1 MAESVRASW
10 AAAAILVGLL
20 YVSDGATTGESFNI
34 FCQSTGSS
42 LFLSKRVEPCF
53 FIHLQSV

>member
-20 YVSDGATTGESFNI
+20 YVSDGASTGKSFDVS
-34 FCQSTGSS
+34 CQIAGSS
-42 LFLSKRVEPCF
+42 LFLSKRVQPCF
-53 FIHLQSV
+53 FIHLHSV